1 LNPKIIDKVREKNPL
16 VHNLIN
22 YVVMNFAANGIL
34 AFGGSP
40 VMAMAEKE
48 AEDMAKSAGAVL
60 LNVGTL
66 SSEDISSM
74 ILAGRTANKHHIP
87 VVLDPVGV
95 AATPYRSH
103 VITNMLKKVKPTVI
117 KGNAGEIAHLVD
129 IPWEVKGVDSVGD
142 GDLEEVAIKAA
153 QKYQTN
159 IVITGETDVIC
170 TGKKVIQNT
179 TGHPYLAQVTGGGCL
194 LGSIIACCLA
204 TDDAIEDQL
213 ATAVTFY
220 GLAAEY
226 AASQK
231 AVTGPGTFKAHF
243 IDALS
248 FPVQKLKG

>member
-1 LNPKIIDKVREKNPL
+1 MNPKIIDKVREKNPL